1 MPAYTKG
8 VGEGGEKAIM
18 MWCETCKKPV
28 ETTSGTYIDEVGY
41 RYTVQECV
49 CCGSECVREPN
60 NCVICGEKISPS
72 KSLCIL
78 CGEEIKSFVSSLAV
92 AKGCADDDVLKGMEE
107 YLDEREG

>member
-1 MPAYTKG
+1 MPACTKG

-49 CCGSECVREPN
+49 CCGSGCVREPN

-72 KSLCIL
+72 KSLCD
-78 CGEEIKSFVSSLAV
+78 CCSEEISSFVDTLAE
-92 AKGCADDDVLKGMEE
+92 AKKSTREAILKGMEE
-107 YLDEREG
+107 YLDER

>member
-28 ETTSGTYIDEVGY
+28 GTTSGAYIDEVGY

-49 CCGSECVREPN
+49 CCGSECVRGPN
-60 NCVICGEKISPS
+60 NCVICGEHISPS
-72 KSLCIL
+72 NSLCD
-78 CGEEIKSFVSSLAV
+78 CCSDEISSFAETLAEVKKSTREAV
-92 AKGCADDDVLKGMEE
+92 LRGMEE
-107 YLDEREG
+107 YLNERDG